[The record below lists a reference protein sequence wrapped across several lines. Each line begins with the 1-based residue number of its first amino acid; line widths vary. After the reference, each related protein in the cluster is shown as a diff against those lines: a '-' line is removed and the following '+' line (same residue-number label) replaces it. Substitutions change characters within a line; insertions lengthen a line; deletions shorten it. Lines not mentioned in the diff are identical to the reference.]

1 MKGINID
8 AALIWKSPHMQRVFT
23 KMGSWALPMLEP
35 DWLMLWFCRRAHDN
49 KIPFH
54 SEGPIHQSGPYVGAA
69 RGSQLSCMF
78 YWSYGI
84 FLIWHI
90 ALHHPI
96 NFPTVTCHGSVY
108 QFGFDVTLIIRF
120 MPFGIRGLWIL
131 HRHQQYSTS
140 TQLRLLIIS
149 GSVQF

>member
-1 MKGINID
+1 MRRSYEKAPTCNEYSRKWDLGRCLCSN
-8 AALIWKSPHMQRVFT
+8 LIGWCYDSAEGHMII
-23 KMGSWALPMLEP
+23 
-35 DWLMLWFCRRAHDN
+35 

-131 HRHQQYSTS
+131 HRHQHYSTS

-149 GSVQF
+149 GSV